1 VLWWYARGLALLVPE
16 AVVVSTLLATA
27 ARTLSRQPM
36 LRHITSRISF
46 SETLRWGFLLLL
58 PAAVVGSVAAWPG
71 FRTLS
76 VFRLLYVA
84 LAVGVICWLLNE
96 RRLPIT
102 LHVAPFLWFLAF
114 WVAWSLVSL
123 VWAADRAEGIR
134 HSIFLLMM
142 VSLSGGAVLALN
154 RAWAL
159 RAALLFLMLV
169 FAIALGIGFL
179 EITTDFRLP
188 TSALVGLPE
197 RYQWAAT
204 SFFYNQ
210 NDFATYIALWLP
222 LLLAVPFFTQRTF
235 YLLAAALGSFA
246 SALCLL
252 YTGSRANLLAFM
264 LAIPSLL
271 FILALRR
278 RTISARWQWTLGVAL
293 ITAVACTIYLGTIGR
308 LPILQPPEIGVQHW
322 RFATLEAEMDAGTG
336 SGGTRMK
343 LLAGGLAVT
352 LESRLLGVGPGN
364 AEYHLQRIPGLEKVY
379 SLHNWWLEVLVT
391 GGLFV
396 FVGYLIFFAGLLYAL
411 FRVATRSADGLLAFT
426 ATALFAALIGYTIGA
441 LAPSSA
447 SHFTPMWIHFGL
459 GLATINLYRD
469 ERGHGRV

>member
-1 VLWWYARGLALLVPE
+1 VRSGPCLLAPETVAVP
-16 AVVVSTLLATA
+16 TLLATTA
-27 ARTLSRQPM
+27 TTMSRQPM
-36 LRHITSRISF
+36 LGYITSRISF

-76 VFRLLYVA
+76 AFRLLYVA
-84 LAVGVICWLLNE
+84 LAIGAACWLLIK
-96 RRLPIT
+96 RRLPTT
-102 LHVAPFLWFLAF
+102 LHVTPFLWFLAF
-114 WVAWSLVSL
+114 WVAWSLASL
-123 VWAADRAEGIR
+123 LWAADKAEGIR
-134 HSIFLLMM
+134 HFIFLVMM
-142 VSLSGGAVLALN
+142 ASLSGGAVLALD
-154 RAWAL
+154 RPWAL
-159 RAALLFLMLV
+159 RAALLLLILV
-169 FAIALGIGFL
+169 FAMALGIGFL
-179 EITTDFRLP
+179 EITTDLRLP
-188 TSALVGLPE
+188 TSGLVGLPD

-222 LLLAVPFFTQRTF
+222 VLLAVPFFTRRTF
-235 YLLAAALGSFA
+235 SLLAASLCSLA

-252 YTGSRANLLAFM
+252 YTGSRANLLALLLM
-264 LAIPSLL
+264 ALSLL
-271 FILALRR
+271 FALALRR
-278 RTISARWQWTLGVAL
+278 GTGSSRWQWVLGVAL
-293 ITAVACTIYLGTIGR
+293 MTAVACTICLGTLGR
-308 LPILQPPEIGVQHW
+308 LPVLQPPEIGVQHW

-343 LLAGGLAVT
+343 LLTGGLAVT
-352 LESRLLGVGPGN
+352 LDSRLLGVGPGN
-364 AEYHLQRIPGLEKVY
+364 AEYHLQRIPGLETVY
-379 SLHNWWLEVLVT
+379 NLHNWWLEVLVT

-447 SHFTPMWIHFGL
+447 IHFTPMWIHFGL
-459 GLATINLYRD
+459 ALATINLYRD
-469 ERGHGRV
+469 RRAHGRV